1 MVGRPQQLDVREQIL
16 EQATRLFAARGF
28 EGTSLQHIADAVGIR
43 KPSVLHHFPS
53 KDELRKGV
61 LEKLLSHWNGVLP
74 QVLLAASSGQGQ
86 FDGVL
91 SAMTAFFLDD
101 PDRARLLTRE
111 LLDRPQEMRELVLR
125 HVAPWVEVVCN
136 YIRKGQERGEL
147 RADVDPEAYVIQVIN
162 LLVASVATHR
172 ALGTI
177 NRERN
182 LAEVLRIAR
191 ASLFRQE

>member
-177 NRERN
+177 SRERN